1 MPSFHRHVPAPLR
14 TLALTLTMVSLC
26 GALVLV
32 AEAVMWIEA
41 HPAILLLVGTCLA
54 AIVAFRM
61 SRPSRHPRFQQ
72 VPQFSRFQQPP
83 QPPQPRRATPH
94 RPANQPCRPAVTRP
108 QIVYW
113 GGVRVGTLD
122 EQGHFRPDR

>member
-1 MPSFHRHVPAPLR
+1 MLKFHRHVPAPLG
-14 TLALTLTMVSLC
+14 TLALTWAMASLC

-32 AEAVMWIEA
+32 AEAVTWIEA
-41 HPAILLLVGTCLA
+41 HRAILLLVGTALA
-54 AIVAFRM
+54 ALVAFRR
-61 SRPSRHPRFQQ
+61 SRPSRNPPRFQQ

-83 QPPQPRRATPH
+83 QPPRRAASQ
-94 RPANQPCRPAVTRP
+94 RPANRPPVTRS

>member
-1 MPSFHRHVPAPLR
+1 MLKFHRHVPAPLR
-14 TLALTLTMVSLC
+14 TVTLTWLGVTAIGLC
-26 GALVLV
+26 ALV

-41 HPAILLLVGTCLA
+41 YPAILLLVGTALA
-54 AIVAFRM
+54 AIVAFRR

-94 RPANQPCRPAVTRP
+94 RPASRPPATRP

-122 EQGHFRPDR
+122 AQGHYRPDR